1 MIVSC
6 KAFNEERMIDK
17 VIGDIHDEPW
27 VEKIIVIDGGSTDL
41 TVHKLKRYPKC
52 EVHIH
57 PWLRHYHDMETSQ
70 SDIQMSYIPMG
81 AIYFILDFDE
91 RCSPELKS
99 LLAEIDENGMPGDVD
114 CVCVSRRSYE
124 LMRFE
129 DSPFAI
135 PDDKTWW
142 ILGPQFGQWPD
153 FQMRIIRRKIG
164 MHWVNSPHHILFGS
178 GTGELFTQKSI
189 EADLI
194 HYHGREDARDRE
206 RIEKFWLR
214 MQARRK
220 ELGLAADVFEGSVSP
235 EMHKYTTPEYWEG
248 KI

>member
-1 MIVSC
+1 MIISC
-6 KAFNEERMIDK
+6 KVLNEERMVDK

-41 TVHKLKRYPKC
+41 TVHELKKYPKC

-57 PWLRHYHDMETSQ
+57 PWLRNYFAMETSQ
-70 SDIQMSYIPMG
+70 SNIQMSYIPMG
-81 AIYFILDFDE
+81 QIYFILDFDE

-99 LLAEIDENGMPGDVD
+99 LLAEIDENGMPDDVD
-114 CVCVSRRSYE
+114 CVNVSRRSYE

-135 PDDKTWW
+135 PDDETWW
-142 ILGPQFGQWPD
+142 VLAEQFGQYPD

-164 MHWVNSPHHILFGS
+164 MHWINSPHHVLFGA
-178 GTGELFTQKSI
+178 GFGNELFTQKNR

-194 HYHGREDARDRE
+194 HYHGREDARDRA
-206 RIEKFWLR
+206 RTEKLWLR

-220 ELGLAADVFEGSVSP
+220 ELGLPADVFEGGVSP
-235 EMHKYTTPEYWEG
+235 EMHKYATPEYW
-248 KI
+248 K